1 MSFGP
6 FPILL
11 HATALS
17 VMTYGY
23 MALPQVLAGN
33 IPIHELKGGHFQFL
47 TIQGRVLYI
56 FPYAPAMFIFNQAL
70 RCMAD
75 DGAEPGV

>member
-1 MSFGP
+1 MRTARFRSLLPVLPSYSPSCLITMSSGP
-6 FPILL
+6 FPVLL

-47 TIQGRVLYI
+47 TIQG
-56 FPYAPAMFIFNQAL
+56 
-70 RCMAD
+70 
-75 DGAEPGV
+75 